1 MKKLLI
7 TIFPICVIL
16 FVAILISWG
25 LKGTFM
31 FFGAWLFITV
41 AVILLA
47 KWVEFVDKH
56 IKD

>member
-7 TIFPICVIL
+7 TIFPICVVL
-16 FVAILISWG
+16 FVFIWIPWG
-25 LKGTFM
+25 LKGALE
-31 FFGAWLFITV
+31 FFGIMLFLV
-41 AVILLA
+41 ALAFGLA